1 MFSHVQLFASP
12 WTSARQASLS
22 ITNSQSLLK
31 LISTE
36 SLMPS
41 NHFILCFPLL
51 LLPSIIP
58 SSRGFV
64 NETVLCIR
72 WPNIGVSASA
82 SVFPLSIQDCFPIGW
97 TTWISLQSKGL
108 SRVFHTTVQKRS
120 AFFIFHFSHPYM
132 TIGKTTALI
141 RQTFVGRVMFL
152 LSDMLSRLVIACL
165 PRSKH
170 ILFPWLQSP
179 SAVILDPKKINS
191 VSVSIVSPSISHE
204 EIGPHAMI
212 LVF

>member
-1 MFSHVQLFASP
+1 MLQLSSVQLFSHVQLFASP

-31 LISTE
+31 LISTK

-51 LLPSIIP
+51 LLPSVIS
-58 SSRGFV
+58 SSRGFA
-64 NETVLCIR
+64 NEPVLCIR

-97 TTWISLQSKGL
+97 TTWISLHSKGL
-108 SRVFHTTVQKRS
+108 SRVFHTTVQKCS
-120 AFFIFHFSHPYM
+120 AFFIFQFSHPYM

-141 RQTFVGRVMFL
+141 IGTFVSKGISL
-152 LSDMLSRLVIACL
+152 LFNTLSRFVIEIDLWFFCL
-165 PRSKH
+165 
-170 ILFPWLQSP
+170 F
-179 SAVILDPKKINS
+179 
-191 VSVSIVSPSISHE
+191 
-204 EIGPHAMI
+204 
-212 LVF
+212 